1 MADVLLVD
9 ALVMERLALVL
20 VLVTSRLALVLV
32 MTGLLKSR
40 RGPTGPLAAELM
52 VLSGR
57 PKPIRWFCRYHG
69 SSILII
75 PNTNGLSPLV
85 AEYYIIISLQSNAM
99 LLDIT

>member
-1 MADVLLVD
+1 MSSGAGLEVLIADVLLVE

-20 VLVTSRLALVLV
+20 IVERLALVLV

-57 PKPIRWFCRYHG
+57 PKPIRWSGLYHE
-69 SSILII
+69 SSILITPSTSGFFI
-75 PNTNGLSPLV
+75 ACSRILHICTL
-85 AEYYIIISLQSNAM
+85 
-99 LLDIT
+99 